1 MSRVLNPFFGVDF
14 WMILDGNS
22 GVAAVATQ
30 ESINGQDGDEGV
42 GMLVLSFYLGPLSII
57 YIWMCIP
64 LSGL

>member
-1 MSRVLNPFFGVDF
+1 
-14 WMILDGNS
+14 MILDGNS
-22 GVAAVATQ
+22 GVAAVATK